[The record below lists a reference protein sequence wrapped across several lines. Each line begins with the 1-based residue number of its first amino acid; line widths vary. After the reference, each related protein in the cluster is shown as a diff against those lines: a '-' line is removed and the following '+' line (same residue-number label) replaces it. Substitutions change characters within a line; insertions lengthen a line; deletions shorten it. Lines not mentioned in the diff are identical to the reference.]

1 MISNK
6 LFLLVKS
13 YLDNDPVKTWK
24 WLQTP
29 NTELYGLSPIEM
41 LKQGRKRKLMGF
53 IENTIAKKGYLPW

>member
-6 LFLLVKS
+6 FFLLVKS

-29 NTELYGLSPIEM
+29 NTELYGFSPIEM

-53 IENTIAKKGYLPW
+53 IENTIAKKGYLP